1 MEKTNKLSKL
11 TWFNIILFGFMGQ
24 IAWAIE
30 NNFFNVFLVDGLGAS
45 HTYIPTMVSASAA
58 TAVITTIIMGALSDK
73 IGKRKPLLSI
83 GYIIWGI
90 SVGVFALISR
100 ENISKIF
107 NVTDTATIVF
117 ITAMV
122 VVVMDCVMTFFGSAA
137 NDAAFNAW
145 VTDITSVKNRGTVEA
160 VLGILPIFATV
171 IVSVGVVGIV
181 SGANATPSKFAA
193 CLLVL
198 GAVVTICGIIGLFTL
213 KEPENISKS
222 NESYFKDLVY
232 GFKPSIIKEN
242 KNLYIVLCAACIFN
256 TAVQVWMPYI
266 FLYLEHSLGFNLGAL
281 NITPPFIIIALVAV
295 VGVVAAF
302 IGMGKLVDKIGKT
315 QFVLAS
321 AIAFIVGLVLVS
333 FAKTI
338 AVFLPLAI
346 IMLGGYGLLMIILN
360 ASVRDFTPQGMSGRF
375 QGVRMLF
382 VVFIPMVIGSNVGSE
397 VINRFHTETY
407 INSYGEV
414 AAKTCPEIFLA
425 AAIISVVVF
434 IPLLAVRKHL
444 NKVNF

>member
-1 MEKTNKLSKL
+1 MNKTNKLSGL

-30 NNFFNVFLVDGLGAS
+30 NNLFNVFLVDGLGAS

-58 TAVITTIIMGALSDK
+58 TAVITTIIMGAFSDK
-73 IGKRKPLLSI
+73 IGKRKPLLSF
-83 GYIIWGI
+83 GYIIWGL

-107 NVTDTATIVF
+107 NVTDVETVIF

-145 VTDITSVKNRGTVEA
+145 ITDITTVKNRGTVEA
-160 VLGILPIFATV
+160 VLGLIPVFATLV
-171 IVSVGVVGIV
+171 VSVGVLALVSDPANFGGCLVALGGIV
-181 SGANATPSKFAA
+181 A
-193 CLLVL
+193 L
-198 GAVVTICGIIGLFTL
+198 CGVIGLFTL
-213 KEPENISKS
+213 REPENVKKS

-232 GFKPSIIKEN
+232 GFRPVIIKDN
-242 KNLYIVLCAACIFN
+242 KYLYIILSAACIFN
-256 TAVQVWMPYI
+256 IAVQVWMPYI
-266 FLYLEHSLGFNLGAL
+266 FLYLEHSLGFNMGQL
-281 NITPPFIIIALVAV
+281 NITPPFIVIALVAV

-315 QFVLAS
+315 QFVLGA
-321 AIAFIVGLVLVS
+321 AVVFIVGLVLVS
-333 FAKTI
+333 FAKTLGS
-338 AVFLPLAI
+338 FLPLAV
-346 IMLGGYGLLMIILN
+346 IMLGGYGFLMIILN
-360 ASVRDFTPQGMSGRF
+360 ASVRDFTPAGMAGRF

-382 VVFIPMVIGSNVGSE
+382 VVFIPMVIGPSVGSG
-397 VINRFHTETY
+397 VIERFHTETY
-407 INSYGEV
+407 VNSYGEI
-414 AAKTCPEIFLA
+414 ASKTCPEIFLA
-425 AAIISVVVF
+425 AAIISVFVF
-434 IPLLAVRKHL
+434 IPLVIVRKQL